1 LLSAQTSREDR
12 PDAQQEA
19 ARALAEGRP
28 YRATR
33 LLAPLLAVGTGR
45 DSVTVLLAARAAAG
59 WEGWGSVLRL
69 LAPAPW
75 LDRYENGEGRALLAR
90 ARVERAE
97 PAVEDARKA
106 VAVAGPDPGPRLIT
120 LARAFDRADLL
131 DSAAATYRR
140 AASALPAIAD
150 WLRLRATG
158 VLADSAQRNALLRSV
173 SLPAA
178 VARSGWTD
186 ALARDRTG
194 DPRGAARIYDSLGA
208 SVAALRLRL
217 RAIQAEGGDSTER
230 AAVRRAVTALLGTRL
245 GAEDSRDAIE
255 LLDDAFAPLGRE
267 EEILVARRAA
277 ATDRLPRAVLG
288 YSRAARLRALS
299 ESDRLGQ
306 GTALARLGRHREA
319 MALFA
324 TIRSRDLTPEA
335 QYLRARSLLAVGRR
349 PEAIATLRQ
358 VARSYRYDS
367 VTAAMAGYLAGD
379 LLVDDHNDARAREA
393 YLEVARRF
401 PRTGHGARA
410 AFQAAL
416 LAYVQGSPR
425 VAAQEFTALS
435 ERASDRTEG
444 IAALYWSGRALL
456 AVGDTVAARARWRA
470 VLDRFPSSYYVLPAA
485 KRLGVLPIG
494 GQPTTPFRAPDSDV
508 LAALDRAALLDNL
521 GLRVEARFEYDRVSR
536 EAAAAPARVLAVS
549 NAYLE
554 RGLVGRAYRL
564 ASRITDGGGLR
575 LAFPL
580 PRPWAAFAEDARQ
593 AGLDPLLVSA
603 IIRQESAFDP
613 GARSVADARGLMQV
627 VPILGASLARAEGLA
642 DWDASLLYQPEINLR
657 FGFTHL
663 AEALKRYPRLEAAL
677 AAYNAGTRPAD
688 RWLALP
694 GAALDPEV
702 YIERIQFVETRDY
715 VRRILRNLA
724 VYRALYPAV
733 P

>member
-1 LLSAQTSREDR
+1 MLSAQTTGRADQSAPRE
-12 PDAQQEA
+12 EA

-33 LLAPLLAVGTGR
+33 LLAPLLAAGASR

-59 WEGWGSVLRL
+59 WEGWGSVVRL
-69 LAPAPW
+69 LGTAPW
-75 LDRYENGEGRALLAR
+75 LDSYENGEGRALLAR

-97 PAVEDARKA
+97 PAADDARRA
-106 VAVAGPDPGPRLIT
+106 VAAPGADLGPRLVT

-140 AASALPAIAD
+140 AATALPAIAD
-150 WLRLRATG
+150 WLRLRAAG
-158 VLADSAQRNALLRSV
+158 VIADSTQRNALLGSV
-173 SLPAA
+173 SLPPA
-178 VARSGWTD
+178 VARTGWTD

-230 AAVRRAVTALLGTRL
+230 AGVRRAVTGLLGTRL
-245 GAEDSRDAIE
+245 SAEDSRDAIA
-255 LLDDAFAPLGRE
+255 LLDDAFAPLTRGE
-267 EEILVARRAA
+267 ELLVARRAA
-277 ATDRLPRAVLG
+277 ATDRVPRAVLG
-288 YSRAARLRALS
+288 YSRAAGIKPLG

-306 GTALARLGRHREA
+306 GAALARLGRHREA

-335 QYLRARSLLAVGRR
+335 QYRRARSLLAVGRR
-349 PEAIATLRQ
+349 PEAIALLRQ
-358 VARSYRYDS
+358 VARVYQYDS
-367 VTAAMAGYLAGD
+367 VTAATAGFAAGD
-379 LLVDDHNDARAREA
+379 LLVDDHNDIRAREA
-393 YLEVARRF
+393 YREVARRF

-416 LAYVQGSPR
+416 LAYLQGSPR

-435 ERASDRTEG
+435 ERASDRSEG

-456 AVGDTVAARARWRA
+456 AAGDTVTARARWRA
-470 VLDRFPSSYYVLPAA
+470 VLDRFPTSYYVLPASE
-485 KRLGVLPIG
+485 RLGVPPIG
-494 GQPTTPFRAPDSDV
+494 GQPTTPFRAPDSEV

-536 EAAAAPARVLAVS
+536 EAAAAPAKVLAVAS
-549 NAYLE
+549 AYVE
-554 RGLVGRAYRL
+554 RGLPGRAYRL

-580 PRPWAAFAEDARQ
+580 PRPAAFAEEARQ
-593 AGLDPLLVSA
+593 AGLDPLLISA

-627 VPILGASLARAEGLA
+627 IPSLGASLARGEGLA

-663 AEALKRYPRLEAAL
+663 AQALKRYPRLEAAL

-694 GAALDPEV
+694 GAAVDPEV

-724 VYRALYPAV
+724 VYRALYPAA